1 MATELKN
8 IRPAA
13 VAGRFYPSDPV
24 ELRELVEGLLSAPP
38 QAGGP
43 APKAI
48 IAPHAG
54 YMFSGPIAASAYA
67 QFMADRARIK
77 RIVLLGPSHY
87 VPFDGV
93 AASRAEAFA
102 TPLGLVPVDTASIR
116 QLLEA
121 AQVTVLEQAHARE
134 HSLEVHLP
142 FLQVLLEQ
150 FSVVPLVAGEA
161 APEELSRLLET
172 LWGGPETRFV
182 ISSDLSHY
190 LPYDEGRQVDLATA
204 KAIEQL
210 KLDELGENT
219 ACGGVPVKGLLA
231 AAARRGLKAR
241 TVDLRSSGDTG
252 GPTDRVVGYGAF
264 AFR

>member
-1 MATELKN
+1 MKSEFKHV
-8 IRPAA
+8 RPAA
-13 VAGRFYPSDPV
+13 VAGRFYPSDPA
-24 ELRELVEGLLSAPP
+24 ELRELVEGLLAKGPK
-38 QAGGP
+38 ADGP

-54 YMFSGPIAASAYA
+54 YMFSGPIAASGYA
-67 QFMADRARIK
+67 QFMPDRTRIK

-93 AASRAEAFA
+93 AANRAEAFA
-102 TPLGLVPVDTASIR
+102 TPLGLVPVDTESVR
-116 QLLEA
+116 YLVEA
-121 AQVTVLEQAHARE
+121 AQVTVLEQAHVRE
-134 HSLEVHLP
+134 HSLEVQLP
-142 FLQVLLEQ
+142 FLQVLLGA

-182 ISSDLSHY
+182 ISSDLSHN
-190 LPYDEGRQVDLATA
+190 LTYDEARQIDCASA

-210 KLDELGENT
+210 NIHELGENT

-231 AAARRGLKAR
+231 AATQRGLKAR

-252 GPTDRVVGYGAF
+252 GPRDRVVGYGAF
-264 AFR
+264 AFQ